1 MKDRGV
7 LRTVS
12 LLAASL
18 VAARIADDR
27 TGDGCRQ

>member
-18 VAARIADDR
+18 VAAASLM
-27 TGDGCRQ
+27 TAPVDGCRQ